1 MLKSYKSVEPSS
13 INLIFKAEKE
23 NIETVWD
30 RAEAMQPQCGFGDTG
45 ACCRIC
51 WKGPCRVDP
60 LGNGPKVGIC
70 GANIDTIVARNLLR
84 SLAVGSCA
92 HTEHARH
99 IVHTLHELSTSDTV
113 SAYKIRD
120 KEKLISI
127 AKRLNITTE
136 NKDIMQIAKEVSET
150 SLNDFG
156 RLHGE
161 FAWANAI
168 MSKKRK
174 ERLDKL
180 GVLPQNLGNTVVN
193 CLSRTHVGSESDPAN
208 LLASAV
214 GLAVADVSMM
224 AMGTELSDVLF
235 GTPSPVVTTS
245 NMGVLKKDAI
255 NIALHGHNPLLC
267 DIVCDA
273 AALMNQKA
281 IEAGAKDGINIVGV
295 CCTGNE
301 LMERHGVPLASN
313 YLSQELVMI
322 TGAVEAM
329 VVDTQCIMPAIV
341 ETASNYH
348 TKVITTLDD
357 NKIAGATH
365 VSFHPE
371 NAMESAKKIVQYAI
385 DAFSHRDNERV
396 GIPSGTQKAISGFGY
411 EAIINALAKVNADDP
426 ISALTDNIANGN
438 IQGIVLFGGC
448 NNTKVTHNDNY
459 IKMAKELAKNNILVA
474 ATGCAVG
481 ALAAGGLMTQEA
493 TDEYAGDSLKAV
505 LTAVGEAAG
514 LNGPLPMVLNMG
526 SCVDNSRALRLCV
539 DVANKLDVDIDS
551 LPVAISAPE
560 LMSEKAQIIGT
571 WGVVMGFPTHIGVI
585 PPVTSSPFVTNF
597 LTEGMKDLF
606 GASFI
611 VELDP
616 IEAANKL
623 ISVIKERRTAL
634 GI

>member
-1 MLKSYKSVEPSS
+1 MLKNNKSVEPSA

-23 NIETVWD
+23 HIETVWD
-30 RAEAMQPQCGFGDTG
+30 RHEAMQPQCGFGDTG

-60 LGNGPKVGIC
+60 RGNGPTKGIC
-70 GANIDTIVARNLLR
+70 GADIDVIVARNLLR
-84 SLAVGSCA
+84 SLAVGASA

-99 IVHTLHELSTSDTV
+99 IAHTLSELPNGKV
-113 SAYKIRD
+113 SAYQIKD
-120 KEKLISI
+120 KEKLLSV
-127 AKRLNITTE
+127 ARRLNIDIE
-136 NKDIMQIAKEVSET
+136 NKDIMQIAKEVAQI
-150 SLNDFG
+150 SLEDFG
-156 RLHGE
+156 RLNGDFH
-161 FAWANAI
+161 WANAI

-174 ERLDKL
+174 EKLDKL
-180 GVLPQNLGNTVVN
+180 GVLPQNLSGTVVN

-208 LLASAV
+208 LLSSAV
-214 GLAVADVSMM
+214 SLAVADVSMM
-224 AMGTELSDVLF
+224 AMGTELSDILF
-235 GTPSPVVTTS
+235 GTPSPVITTS

-267 DIVCDA
+267 DVVCDA
-273 AALMNQKA
+273 AALMNQQA
-281 IEAGAKDGINIVGV
+281 IEAGAKEGINIVGV

-341 ETASNYH
+341 DTASNYH

-371 NAMESAKKIVQYAI
+371 SAMESAKKIVQYAI
-385 DAFSHRDNERV
+385 DAFIHRDNDRV
-396 GIPSGTQKAISGFGY
+396 EIPNGTQKAMSGFGY
-411 EAIINALAKVNADDP
+411 EAILAALGKVNADDP
-426 ISALTDNIANGN
+426 ISALSDNIANGN
-438 IQGIVLFGGC
+438 IQGIVLFAGC
-448 NNTKVTHNDNY
+448 NNTKVVQNDNY
-459 IKMAKELAKNNILVA
+459 IKMAKELSKNNVLVV

-481 ALAAGGLMTQEA
+481 ALATGGLMTQEA
-493 TDEYAGDSLKAV
+493 TNEYAGDSLKSV

-514 LNGPLPMVLNMG
+514 LNGPLPLVINMG

-539 DVANKLDVDIDS
+539 DIADKLDVDIDS
-551 LPVAISAPE
+551 LPVAASAPE
-560 LMSEKAQIIGT
+560 MMSEKAQIIGT

-597 LTEGMKDLF
+597 LTQGMKDLF
-606 GASFI
+606 GANFI
-611 VELDP
+611 VEVDP
-616 IEAANKL
+616 IEAADKL
-623 ISVIKERRTAL
+623 LSTIKERRLIL